1 MRIVGTVLLLDDAR
15 ALADAVRTFMN
26 TNEKAVLGQNAR
38 MYYETHFLRDKFMNR
53 LENTL
58 IDNASKK

>member
-1 MRIVGTVLLLDDAR
+1 
-15 ALADAVRTFMN
+15 LADAVRTFMN
-26 TNEKAVLGQNAR
+26 TNEKAELGQNAR